1 MHFTWIG
8 DSYELMRFRRF
19 VFLKHK
25 VCIIKAVRFVMKT
38 SLPAQAKAFARQ
50 KRKFLLAE
58 ATKSKRSKLENSIN
72 TKQPNNMLT
81 TVLYLCKIILVR

>member
-25 VCIIKAVRFVMKT
+25 VCIIKAVRFVMNK
-38 SLPAQAKAFARQ
+38 
-50 KRKFLLAE
+50 
-58 ATKSKRSKLENSIN
+58 
-72 TKQPNNMLT
+72 NMVIEYI
-81 TVLYLCKIILVR
+81 TVLEQYPLLWPIRCQFDMDLARTPSPDQYSDPYNLN

>member
-25 VCIIKAVRFVMKT
+25 DCIIKAVRFVIGDDIANIRNDNMIRI
-38 SLPAQAKAFARQ
+38 RQ
-50 KRKFLLAE
+50 DQDGL
-58 ATKSKRSKLENSIN
+58 
-72 TKQPNNMLT
+72 
-81 TVLYLCKIILVR
+81 